1 MSPYGSR
8 LLTKSYFGERPSNS
22 PPPIQSDRSRKAVS
36 SSYSR
41 SSHDSQDGLMH
52 ASSPRAAERTPNPN
66 ETSSTVKQG
75 RTSILPRPP
84 TFPGPDGPS
93 QRPRMPRPPSGTGA
107 GLRRSTVYSSPG
119 DSDLMHDE
127 DARLVMDSLNASR
140 KLNRHSGALGSFG
153 DELEDAGQLTSSHS
167 ARPQQLQ
174 KDTTFSTPLSFAN
187 RHISTVAM
195 FDSNEREF
203 QSSNGSNLELGSSET
218 TPRAKQRA
226 AARRSD
232 SSLFDAS
239 HFPSTRL
246 LAPPLSGNMPSTSP
260 SGQHKVMTP
269 EQFNRYKKE
278 QERAMTND
286 NASIS
291 GGSDDENENY
301 DDDEAERNRQ
311 VAKQRRKQ
319 EAHLAVYRQQ
329 MMKMTG
335 EQPSDLPSIG
345 HPRSGTDKAS
355 ISNADLPSSMAAPT
369 LNVDKAPGQAG
380 DEEDED
386 IPLGILAAHGFP
398 SKTRPPSMFGN
409 VGSNPYI
416 RYNSESYPAPSM
428 SAAAPSNPG
437 AGKGLPPFARNLP
450 ADPYFGA
457 GLVNPSN
464 RESLAFGAHTGGPG
478 HSHHNPNL
486 PPGGLVGVIVGEE
499 RARALRRGSPNAQ
512 GNYGSPLPPGMA
524 QGPMGLAPSM
534 PFMNPGD
541 GGQAQMSHQM
551 NQMMQMQ
558 MQWMQQMQ
566 QMVVGNMQGLGS
578 GAQPPHLPPHQQP
591 TMNTN
596 FLSPQGQMSRPMS
609 MGSNSAP
616 ATPGANPP
624 FQQRA
629 MSMMGPSAGP
639 QWAPP
644 GNIRLTAPSIM
655 SGALGGQGYT
665 PSIAPSE
672 RSNVGMPSRYR
683 PVSIAPSGEAPV
695 STSTSGPFQV
705 GGDRHSLLSAAIR
718 PPTQMKKQSAAA
730 SDDDD
735 EGWEEMKKNREKK
748 KSSWRFRKSD
758 NQGLQGT

>member
-66 ETSSTVKQG
+66 ETFSTIKQG
-75 RTSILPRPP
+75 RTSIPPRPP

-93 QRPRMPRPPSGTGA
+93 HRPRMPRPPSGTGA
-107 GLRRSTVYSSPG
+107 GLRRSTVYSSPR
-119 DSDLMHDE
+119 DSELMHDE
-127 DARLVMDSLNASR
+127 DARLVMDSLSASR

-153 DELEDAGQLTSSHS
+153 DEFEDGCQLTSSNS
-167 ARPQQLQ
+167 AHLQQLQ
-174 KDTTFSTPLSFAN
+174 KDTTLSTPLSFAN

-195 FDSNEREF
+195 FDSNEQEF
-203 QSSNGSNLELGSSET
+203 QSSNDLNLGFGSSET

-226 AARRSD
+226 AARQSE

-246 LAPPLSGNMPSTSP
+246 IAPPLYGNMPSTLP

-269 EQFNRYKKE
+269 DQFNRYKKE
-278 QERAMTND
+278 QERAMTKD

-301 DDDEAERNRQ
+301 DDDDEAERNRQ
-311 VAKQRRKQ
+311 IAKQRRKQ

-345 HPRSGTDKAS
+345 HFRSGTDKAS
-355 ISNADLPSSMAAPT
+355 VSNADLPT
-369 LNVDKAPGQAG
+369 LNVDKVPGQAG

-398 SKTRPPSMFGN
+398 SKTRPPSMFSN
-409 VGSNPYI
+409 VGVNPYI
-416 RYNSESYPAPSM
+416 RYNSESYPTPSA
-428 SAAAPSNPG
+428 SAAAPSNTG

-450 ADPYFGA
+450 VDPYFGA

-464 RESLAFGAHTGGPG
+464 RESLAFGAHTAGPN
-478 HSHHNPNL
+478 HSQHNPNL
-486 PPGGLVGVIVGEE
+486 QPGGLVGVIAGEE
-499 RARALRRGSPNAQ
+499 RARALRRGSPNAH
-512 GNYGSPLPPGMA
+512 GNYGSPLPQGMA
-524 QGPMGLAPSM
+524 QGQMGLAPSM

-541 GGQAQMSHQM
+541 GGQAHMSHQM
-551 NQMMQMQ
+551 SQMMQIQ

-566 QMVVGNMQGLGS
+566 QMVAGNMQGLGS
-578 GAQPPHLPPHQQP
+578 VAQPPLLPPHQQP

-609 MGSNSAP
+609 MGTNSAP
-616 ATPGANPP
+616 TTPGANPQ
-624 FQQRA
+624 FQPRA
-629 MSMMGPSAGP
+629 MSMMGPPAGS
-639 QWAPP
+639 QWASQ

-705 GGDRHSLLSAAIR
+705 GADRHSLLSAAVR
-718 PPTQMKKQSAAA
+718 PPTQVKKQSAAA

-758 NQGLQGT
+758 NQGLQET